1 MVRVHNRPQSQ
12 TLIQSNMRKQQS
24 METAKKQLRQKFR
37 YLAASVLRLQMATD
51 QAMEQAQSTMS
62 AEEIETCDAYRVM
75 ENLSCVCEETLE
87 VLNEEIKRKRYEK
100 TDIDRQG

>member
-12 TLIQSNMRKQQS
+12 TLIQCNMRKQQS